1 MERLRQTPSQT
12 VGPFFAYSLTAV
24 QYGYAYDSIANHTL
38 IGPDTPGE
46 RIFITGRILDG
57 QGNPVPDAIIE
68 IWQAD
73 SEGNYRTAP
82 ISAADHDSHEF
93 IGFGRLGTG
102 TQPGAVFRFDTIKP
116 GRVRSGRVRSGR
128 VRSGSVTPG
137 AAPHI
142 NITLFMRGSLRAL
155 YTRLYFADEAAANE
169 QDSLLAMIPTDRR
182 TTLIATAVQS
192 AAGPG
197 YHLDIHLQG
206 DQETV
211 FFDL

>member
-12 VGPFFAYSLTAV
+12 VGPFFAYSLTSV

-46 RIFITGRILDG
+46 RIFITGRVLDG
-57 QGNPVPDAIIE
+57 QGNPVPDAIVE

-73 SEGNYRTAP
+73 SAGDYRTEP
-82 ISAADHDSHEF
+82 ISAASHGSHEF
-93 IGFGRLGTG
+93 IGFGRVGTG

-116 GRVRSGRVRSGR
+116 GRAR
-128 VRSGSVTPG
+128 PDN
-137 AAPHI
+137 APHI
-142 NITLFMRGSLRAL
+142 NITLFMRGSLRTL

-169 QDSLLAMIPTDRR
+169 HDPVLTTIPPDRR

-197 YHLDIHLQG
+197 YHLDIRLQG
-206 DQETV
+206 EQETV